1 MLKQQFKKTQS
12 SLSYLRKGCFVIFIL
27 SLNALSF
34 AQTNLVPNPS
44 FEYYSS
50 CPIGQAELYKA
61 FPWFK
66 PTYNTPDYYNEC
78 SVSVYPSNLDVPLNW
93 YGFQNARTGNA
104 YAGFGAMYDGATYTS
119 REYLEVK
126 LLEPLKKG
134 YRYEVEYYISFA
146 DSAIYAIDAIGAF
159 LGDSLVKFEVN
170 YYGLLNA
177 IPQISNPKGNIQKD
191 KLNWVRIG
199 GVLKAEG
206 GEQFLTIGNFLP
218 TNENTIDTLQ
228 NFILPGSIQAYYYID
243 DVSVTCLNCD
253 SVPPDNN
260 IFIPDAF
267 SPNGDGNND
276 KLFVRGN
283 NIQELYFAV
292 YDRWGEK
299 VFETTDK
306 NNGWDGTYKGSTLSN
321 AVFVYYCKGKYTDGL
336 EFKQKGDVTLVR

>member
-1 MLKQQFKKTQS
+1 MLKQPIVMIQTYI
-12 SLSYLRKGCFVIFIL
+12 SLKRKYRFVVFIIFTSKL
-27 SLNALSF
+27 VT
-34 AQTNLVPNPS
+34 AQQNLVPNPS
-44 FEYYSS
+44 FENYTS
-50 CPIGQAELYKA
+50 CPIGHAELYKA
-61 FPWFK
+61 TPWFQ
-66 PTYNTPDYYNEC
+66 PTNNTPDYFNEC
-78 SVSVYPSNLDVPLNW
+78 NISPYPSNLDIPLNFF
-93 YGFQNARTGNA
+93 GFQNARTGVG
-104 YAGFGAMYDGATYTS
+104 YAGIAAMDDDVNSPKRDYI
-119 REYLEVK
+119 EVK
-126 LLEPLKKG
+126 LIEPLKKG
-134 YRYEVEYYISFA
+134 YRYSVEYYISFA
-146 DSAIYAIDAIGAF
+146 DTAIYAIDALGAF
-159 LGDSLVKFEVN
+159 LGDSLVKFGGN
-170 YYGLLNA
+170 YLGLLNA